1 MGERKSRVGKS
12 EQQRR
17 KRKGGVEQGE
27 RGENRNR
34 SDHEIWSD
42 DTKTAF
48 PRALGGCQVPEH
60 TPFQVLEGSGAQ
72 LSLCCAG
79 CPGSIFTLFLPS
91 FQWLGAEGMQQK
103 FEKGH
108 HRNCPEYLV
117 FFSSP
122 KALRK
127 HPRPFIEKSISPSQA
142 TNRTR
147 PPGGTARGELR

>member
-1 MGERKSRVGKS
+1 MSNKGEREREETSRR
-12 EQQRR
+12 E
-17 KRKGGVEQGE
+17 EQGE

-48 PRALGGCQVPEH
+48 SRALGGGCQVPEH
-60 TPFQVLEGSGAQ
+60 TPFQVLEGRGAQ

-91 FQWLGAEGMQQK
+91 FQWLGAEGIQQK

-122 KALRK
+122 KPLRK

-142 TNRTR
+142 TDRIR
-147 PPGGTARGELR
+147 SPGGTARGELR